1 MFVRFR
7 TQRTRLQA
15 SLVETRRVAGKVV
28 AKHLGGLG
36 SVDADLSVR
45 ERETFWAK
53 LPERLDRIGDWIGP
67 SECEKIC
74 AMLDAR
80 IPMITT
86 AEQHSILGGE
96 GNAHAPA
103 ETHPESR
110 EEAPAEDEP
119 TEDEIRVMGGFVG
132 DDPTFA
138 SLPHG
143 SKMAVCKGMLRMKE
157 VAQLHDDVAPFYH
170 ATKLAKT
177 ARQLQKALRVVT
189 DQISDHE
196 AHRDAH
202 LVQALGEMRRRG
214 LEPEPVYLMA
224 GIVVPFLTNLLE
236 CSVAV
241 EPRGKLQPPPN
252 RPPKALALVGMM
264 VELLESLDIQVG
276 ATGGEG
282 GPAMKVMIRMYA
294 YVSGG
299 EVITADAIKDRL
311 RRLKDWKV
319 AHPDWR
325 TGNQSS
331 RES

>member
-28 AKHLGGLG
+28 AEHLGGLG

-45 ERETFWAK
+45 ERENFWAK

-67 SECEKIC
+67 TECEKIC

-80 IPMITT
+80 IPMITSE
-86 AEQHSILGGE
+86 EQHSLLGGE
-96 GNAHAPA
+96 GDAHAPA
-103 ETHPESR
+103 EIHLESI
-110 EEAPAEDEP
+110 EEAPTEDEP
-119 TEDEIRVMGGFVG
+119 TEDEIRLMKCFVD
-132 DDPTFA
+132 DDPAFT
-138 SLPHG
+138 SLPDG
-143 SKMAVCKGMLRMKE
+143 SKMAVCKGILRMKE

-170 ATKLAKT
+170 TTKLAET
-177 ARQLQKALRVVT
+177 ARQLQKALRVII
-189 DQISDHE
+189 DQISDHK

-214 LEPEPVYLMA
+214 LEQEPVYLM
-224 GIVVPFLTNLLE
+224 GLVVVPFLTNLLE

-241 EPRGKLQPPPN
+241 EPRRKLQPPPN

-264 VELLESLDIQVG
+264 VELLRSLGVQVG

-282 GPAMKVMIRMYA
+282 GPAMKLMIRIYA

-311 RRLKDWKV
+311 RRLKDWKA

-325 TGNQSS
+325 TGKG
-331 RES
+331 